1 MTFGQ
6 RLRELRIE
14 KGMTQKELA
23 AKAKID
29 FTYLSKIETG
39 VMSPP
44 RAKTILALARGLGVD
59 KDGAIVDELF
69 GLAKKIPSDLS
80 KKVTPEMI
88 QMLRSL
94 QGKVDNPRNWQKT
107 IQEDKTQ

>member
-29 FTYLSKIETG
+29 FTYLSKIETS

-59 KDGAIVDELF
+59 KGW
-69 GLAKKIPSDLS
+69 
-80 KKVTPEMI
+80 
-88 QMLRSL
+88 
-94 QGKVDNPRNWQKT
+94 RNS
-107 IQEDKTQ
+107 